1 LKALTESWKT
11 LKLMKSLS
19 DFKKNSAESDT
30 KAKDQL
36 IKSFET
42 KNGLQYKIAQYFD
55 LNHSVEGLGLR
66 DFALIPIDEV
76 KTILTSE
83 WGEDKTQEFE
93 IDWDFVK
100 SASMG
105 QVHVAVH
112 KPTGKEVVIKV
123 LYPEIK
129 QTIIDQIKGLEFAS
143 FIPSAFMSK
152 KYKLQ
157 MSDYLE
163 KLKQVLSKECDLENE
178 CKARM
183 TLCESMKEC
192 GWIIVPEVMEDYT
205 TSNILVQ
212 EFDSGLDFES
222 FLLDSSP
229 EVQKDLGEKII
240 KTFFHQV
247 FISGFLQGDT
257 NKGNFLF
264 HPIAG
269 ASKLTL
275 IDYGNYFQ
283 LSDNFRSNLY
293 SLIYSVCTNE
303 DVDPLPY
310 FSGMGF
316 DEAKLKHFHQTLPLL
331 VQKLFAPFLSTI
343 PFDLNRWKLSR
354 DIDIVLGEHKW
365 WFRSAGGLEFFQMM
379 KSIKGMF
386 GMLQRLDVNFNWK
399 QIFLESTKGL
409 EHQLFLRHQI
419 ESDGFKFNALAKNLI
434 IHVKEKGSDKVNLSL
449 PSAALMSLRELM
461 EPSLIS
467 NLESRGVDV
476 DFVIRKA
483 IRKGGYPGTLFQ
495 FQDGEKSIEI
505 SLK

>member
-1 LKALTESWKT
+1 MKALTESWKT

-19 DFKKNSAESDT
+19 DFKKNSSDPDSM
-30 KAKDQL
+30 ARDQL

-76 KTILTSE
+76 KAILTSE
-83 WGEDKTQEFE
+83 WGEGKTQEFE
-93 IDWDFVK
+93 IDWDVVK

-105 QVHVAVH
+105 QVHFAIH
-112 KPTGKEVVIKV
+112 RPSNREVIIKV
-123 LYPEIK
+123 LFPEIK
-129 QTIIDQIKGLEFAS
+129 QTIVDQIKGLEFAS

-163 KLKQVLSKECDLENE
+163 KLKQVLSRECDLTNE
-178 CKARM
+178 SQARE
-183 TLCESMKEC
+183 TLSELMKEC
-192 GWIIVPEVMEDYT
+192 EWIIVPEVMEDYT
-205 TSNILVQ
+205 TANVLVQ
-212 EFDSGLDFES
+212 EYDSGMDFES
-222 FLLDSSP
+222 FVVDSSP

-240 KTFFHQV
+240 STFFYQV
-247 FISGFLQGDT
+247 FSTGFLQGDT

-264 HPIAG
+264 HPSVG
-269 ASKLTL
+269 DSKITL

-283 LSDNFRSNLY
+283 LSDDFRSNLF

-316 DEAKLKHFHQTLPLL
+316 DSTKLKHFHQTLPLL
-331 VQKLFAPFLSTI
+331 VQKLFAPFLSSI

-379 KSIKGMF
+379 KSVKGMF

-409 EHQLFLRHQI
+409 ERQLFLKHQI
-419 ESDGFKFNALAKNLI
+419 ESDGFKVNALAKNLV
-434 IHVKEKGSDKVNLSL
+434 IHITEKGSDKVNLSL
-449 PSAALMSLRELM
+449 PSAALMNLRDLM

-467 NLESRGVDV
+467 NLESKGVDV